1 MSNPGNAPATNS
13 GNGIA
18 VGSLVLGIV
27 GVVFSFLFVWVGLI
41 ASIIGLVLGFVARRR
56 NAGTRGMVL
65 AGIILSVIGLVLSII
80 FIIVALTIVVP
91 AMNN

>member
-27 GVVFSFLFVWVGLI
+27 GVVFAFLFSIVGLI
-41 ASIIGLVLGFVARRR
+41 AGIIGLVLGFIARRR
-56 NAGTRGMVL
+56 AVGSRGMVL
-65 AGIILSVIGLVLSII
+65 AGIVLSVIA
-80 FIIVALTIVVP
+80 IIVAIIFMIIGAVV
-91 AMNN
+91 ATQMINN